1 MFKTEQENFWAT
13 DFWNDYQDRNQ
24 WNKFLANQLNYFSNI
39 LNNTSNIWTI
49 LELWANIGMNLVA
62 LNLLLPESKLTAI
75 EINRLACEK
84 IEKNLWNKV
93 NVINWS
99 ILDYSSDSKYDLV
112 FTKWV
117 LIHINPNELDK
128 VYEVMYNSSNRYILL
143 WEYYNP
149 KPVSI
154 EYRWYNDKLFKRDFC
169 WDILNKYPDLELKS
183 YWFNYH
189 WDNNFQQDDIT
200 WFLLEK
206 KHII

>member
-206 KHII
+206 NI

>member
-1 MFKTEQENFWAT
+1 MFKTEQENFWAN
-13 DFWNDYQDRNQ
+13 DFGNDYQDRNQ

-39 LNNTSNIWTI
+39 LNNTSNIWTV
-49 LELWANIGMNLVA
+49 LELWANIWMNLVA
-62 LNLLLPESKLTAI
+62 LNLLLPETKLTAI
-75 EINRLACEK
+75 EINTLACEK